1 MNIESWI
8 LFCTT
13 CLIASM
19 TPGPSI
25 VAVVKESASKGLKR
39 TMPMIIG
46 VLAGLLFLAV
56 SAGFGLSVVLEKS
69 KILFTILRYIGGIY
83 LFYLGIQAFFFS
95 SGKVDC
101 EDNSQRNGS
110 LFFKGLGLTL
120 SNPKA
125 IAYFSALFIPFINQ
139 NGSFILQL
147 SILIITMIGCSITAL
162 LFYGVISEK
171 ANGFMRKYSK
181 AFNRLTGS
189 AFMGFSILI
198 FAKDYK

>member
-1 MNIESWI
+1 MDIENWV

-13 CLIASM
+13 CFIASM

-25 VAVVKESASKGLKR
+25 VAVVKESSSNGLKR
-39 TMPMIIG
+39 TMPMIMG

-56 SAGFGLSVVLEKS
+56 SAGLGLSVVLEKS
-69 KILFTILRYIGGIY
+69 EVLFTILRYIGCTY

-95 SGKVDC
+95 SVKPDC
-101 EDNSQRNGS
+101 EDNSKSNGS

-125 IAYFSALFIPFINQ
+125 LAYFSALFIPFINQ
-139 NGSFILQL
+139 NGSFIFQF
-147 SILIITMIGCSITAL
+147 SILLITMIGCSITAL
-162 LFYGVISEK
+162 LFYGIISEK
-171 ANGFMRKYSK
+171 ANGFIRKYSK

-189 AFMGFSILI
+189 AFIGFSILV
-198 FAKDYK
+198 FTKDYE

>member
-1 MNIESWI
+1 MNIENWI

-13 CLIASM
+13 CLIVSM

-25 VAVVKESASKGLKR
+25 VAVIKESSSKGLKR

-69 KILFTILRYIGGIY
+69 KVLFTILRYIGGTY

-95 SGKVDC
+95 SGKADC
-101 EDNSQRNGS
+101 EDNSQSNGS
-110 LFFKGLGLTL
+110 LFFRGLGLTL

-125 IAYFSALFIPFINQ
+125 LAYFSALFIPFINQ

-147 SILIITMIGCSITAL
+147 SILVLTMIGCSIIAL
-162 LFYGVISEK
+162 LFYGIISEK
-171 ANGFMRKYSK
+171 ANGFIQNYSK

-198 FAKDYK
+198 FTKDYK